1 MADEKKSNAPKKKV
15 EEPKKEEK
23 KEEEKKEETCPDN
36 HKWSIVLFAA
46 AILLLMV
53 SLIQGSSAWY
63 EVHKVLK
70 GFFGLPLL
78 GIPPMLGYIAWQLD
92 KDEKPQKVLRK
103 VGNGLLLVAFVC
115 AFLEIMFFGGGRLLE
130 YSFGSGIQMLYEE
143 GLAWSGGGMV
153 SALIA
158 MPLLNLAGD
167 IGAKIIIILMMFVCG
182 MFLSK
187 KTLTEFLHLLGT
199 PFRNLWQML
208 HEEYDEEEELESYEE
223 VEEAIEVQTESYME
237 AIALAE
243 TPHAGLGMEDFIM
256 DVPLGD
262 ETEEEHTEEQ
272 AEETITE
279 TDEALMDIIAEAQAE
294 AAADAEA
301 EAQDAALEELMR
313 QGRGETEEAVNAQ
326 DAALEEMMRQA
337 SGKQR
342 KKTKEEQ
349 RQEAVTE
356 IAVEVA
362 QQAEAE
368 GAQEDYHMP
377 PIRYLCKGESYGKSA
392 EALAEK
398 KERGERLKEVLA
410 SFHINVEITHAA
422 RGPSVTRYEI
432 QPEAGI
438 KVNRITTLADNIA
451 LSLAAESVRIEAPI
465 PGKPAIGI
473 EVPNARKDKV
483 SLREIL
489 ESQQFRDAQSK
500 LAFAVGRDIAGNV
513 VIGDIAK
520 MPHMIIA
527 GTTGS
532 GKSVCTNSIIMSILY
547 HAKPSEVKLILI
559 DPKIVE
565 FRVYDG
571 IPHLLIPVVTDPKKA
586 AGALNWA
593 VQEMLKRYSTF
604 AENGVRD
611 LTDYNRLCQ
620 ERPELEHMP
629 QIVIAIDE
637 LADLMMASSKEVEDS
652 ICRLAQMARAAGMHL
667 IISTQR
673 PTADVV
679 TGLIKANIPS
689 RIALYVKE
697 QISSRI
703 ILDTGGAEKLLGNGD
718 MLYLPNGQLK
728 PIRVQGCYVST
739 QEIER
744 VVSFVKKE
752 SVSEY
757 DESIIQAVEQIA
769 ASKTDEN
776 AGGGEPESQLDGDAE
791 LIEKA
796 IEVVVY
802 AGQASTSNLQR
813 RLKLGYARA
822 ARIMDE
828 LEEMGVIGPYE
839 GAKPRRVLLSK
850 MQYEERRQK
859 KLGGPEQED
868 APQQPEEDAPSADVP
883 ADDAPPFDMN

>member
-1 MADEKKSNAPKKKV
+1 MADEKKSNAPKKKIEV
-15 EEPKKEEK
+15 PKEEPPKKEEK
-23 KEEEKKEETCPDN
+23 IIDN
-36 HKWSIVLFAA
+36 HQWSIVLFAA
-46 AILLLMV
+46 AILLLLLALV
-53 SLIQGSSAWY
+53 QGSSGWY
-63 EVHKVLK
+63 VLHKALK

-78 GIPPMLGYIAWQLD
+78 MIPIILGYIAVRLD
-92 KDEKPQKVLRK
+92 KDDKPQKIAKSTLT
-103 VGNGLLLVAFVC
+103 GIIAVAFFC
-115 AFLEIMFFGGGRLLE
+115 SFLEVMFGGGRLLDH
-130 YSFGSGIQMLYEE
+130 SFTSGLQLLYEE

-153 SALIA
+153 SALIS
-158 MPLLNLAGD
+158 MPLLSTFGD
-167 IGAKIIIILMMFVCG
+167 IGAKFIISLMTFVSG
-182 MFLSK
+182 MFLTK
-187 KTLTEFLHLLGT
+187 KTLTEFLHMLGT
-199 PFRNLWQML
+199 PFRTLWKLL
-208 HEEYDEEEELESYEE
+208 HEDYDEDEMLEVYEEQEEEELAELDLREQE
-223 VEEAIEVQTESYME
+223 DTVAEAL
-237 AIALAE
+237 AIAESTSQPRTGTVLD
-243 TPHAGLGMEDFIM
+243 GF
-256 DVPLGD
+256 
-262 ETEEEHTEEQ
+262 
-272 AEETITE
+272 
-279 TDEALMDIIAEAQAE
+279 LMDIPLDEPELSEEAAEEEEDFLEMMKQTSAATIAENN
-294 AAADAEA
+294 
-301 EAQDAALEELMR
+301 AALEDFL
-313 QGRGETEEAVNAQ
+313 
-326 DAALEEMMRQA
+326 RQA
-337 SGKQR
+337 NSEKAR
-342 KKTKEEQ
+342 KKTKEEE

-368 GAQEDYHMP
+368 ETEGDYQMP
-377 PIRYLCKGESYGKSA
+377 PIRFLRKGECYAKSNEA
-392 EALAEK
+392 ENEK
-398 KERGERLKEVLA
+398 EEGRQKLLEVLA
-410 SFHINVEITHAA
+410 SFSIGAKIEKENVS
-422 RGPSVTRYEI
+422 RGPSVTRYEV
-432 QPEAGI
+432 QPDAGV
-438 KVNRITTLADNIA
+438 KVSKITNLADNIA
-451 LSLAAESVRIEAPI
+451 MSLAAESVRIEAPI

-473 EVPNARKDKV
+473 EVPNAKKDMV

-489 ESQQFRDAQSK
+489 ESPQFRDAESK
-500 LAFAVGRDIAGNV
+500 LAFAVGKDIAGNV
-513 VIGDIAK
+513 IIGDIAK

-547 HAKPSEVKLILI
+547 HAKPTEVKLILI

-593 VQEMLKRYSTF
+593 VQEMLSRYSTF
-604 AENGVRD
+604 ADTGVRD
-611 LTDYNRLCQ
+611 LNDYNRLCQ
-620 ERPELEHMP
+620 EREDLEPMP

-697 QISSRI
+697 AISSRI

-728 PIRVQGCYVST
+728 PVRVQGCYVST

-744 VVSFVKKE
+744 VVGFVKKE

-769 ASKTDEN
+769 TANNLEN
-776 AGGGEPESQLDGDAE
+776 DSAPAEDVQDNGDAE

-828 LEEMGVIGPYE
+828 LEEMGIIGPYE

-850 MQYEERRQK
+850 MQYEERKQRKMIDQ
-859 KLGGPEQED
+859 LQDEVDQIQNEAD
-868 APQQPEEDAPSADVP
+868 ASDGTDFPDEE
-883 ADDAPPFDMN
+883 

>member
-1 MADEKKSNAPKKKV
+1 MADEKKSNAPKKKI
-15 EEPKKEEK
+15 EEPKKEEPP
-23 KEEEKKEETCPDN
+23 KEEEKKEEKVIDN
-36 HKWSIVLFAA
+36 HQWSIVLFAA
-46 AILLLMV
+46 AILLLLLALV
-53 SLIQGSSAWY
+53 QGSSGWY
-63 EVHKVLK
+63 VLHKALK

-78 GIPPMLGYIAWQLD
+78 MIPIILGYIAVRLD
-92 KDEKPQKVLRK
+92 KDDKPQKIAKSTLT
-103 VGNGLLLVAFVC
+103 GLIVVAFFC
-115 AFLEIMFFGGGRLLE
+115 SFLEVMFGGGRLLGH
-130 YSFGSGIQMLYEE
+130 SFTSGMQMLYEE

-153 SALIA
+153 SALIS
-158 MPLLNLAGD
+158 MPLLSTFGD
-167 IGAKIIIILMMFVCG
+167 IGAKFIISLMMFVSG
-182 MFLSK
+182 MFLTK
-187 KTLTEFLHLLGT
+187 KTLTEFLHMLGT
-199 PFRNLWQML
+199 PFRTLWKLL
-208 HEEYDEEEELESYEE
+208 HEDYDEDEMLEVYEEQEEEELAELDLREQEDTVAEALAIAESTSQPRTGTVLDGFLMDIPLGEPE
-223 VEEAIEVQTESYME
+223 ITEEA
-237 AIALAE
+237 
-243 TPHAGLGMEDFIM
+243 
-256 DVPLGD
+256 D
-262 ETEEEHTEEQ
+262 ETEEMSEE
-272 AEETITE
+272 EEDFLEMMEQTSAATI
-279 TDEALMDIIAEAQAE
+279 
-294 AAADAEA
+294 AANN
-301 EAQDAALEELMR
+301 AALE
-313 QGRGETEEAVNAQ
+313 
-326 DAALEEMMRQA
+326 DFMRQA
-337 SGKQR
+337 NSEKSR
-342 KKTKEEQ
+342 KKTKEEE

-368 GAQEDYHMP
+368 ETEGDYQMP
-377 PIRYLCKGESYGKSA
+377 PIRFLRRGESYGKTA
-392 EALAEK
+392 EAEK
-398 KERGERLKEVLA
+398 DKEEGRQKLISVLQ
-410 SFHINVEITHAA
+410 SFNINAKIEPEHVS
-422 RGPSVTRYEI
+422 RGPSVTRYEV

-438 KVNRITTLADNIA
+438 KVSRITGLADNIA

-473 EVPNARKDKV
+473 EVPNAKKDMV

-489 ESQQFRDAQSK
+489 ESPQFRDAESK
-500 LAFAVGRDIAGNV
+500 LAFAVGKDIAGNV
-513 VIGDIAK
+513 IIGDIAK

-547 HAKPSEVKLILI
+547 HAKPTEVKLILI

-593 VQEMLKRYSTF
+593 VQEMLSRYSTF
-604 AENGVRD
+604 ADTGVRD
-611 LTDYNRLCQ
+611 LNDYNRLCQ
-620 ERPELEHMP
+620 EREDLEPMP

-697 QISSRI
+697 AISSRI

-728 PIRVQGCYVST
+728 PVRVQGCYVST

-744 VVSFVKKE
+744 VVGFVKKE

-769 ASKTDEN
+769 TANNPEN
-776 AGGGEPESQLDGDAE
+776 DSAPAEDVQDNGDAE

-828 LEEMGVIGPYE
+828 LEEMGIIGPYE

-850 MQYEERRQK
+850 MQYEERKQRKMIDQ
-859 KLGGPEQED
+859 LQDEVDQIQNEAD
-868 APQQPEEDAPSADVP
+868 ASEETDFPDEE
-883 ADDAPPFDMN
+883 

>member
-1 MADEKKSNAPKKKV
+1 MADEKKNNAPQKKV
-15 EEPKKEEK
+15 EEPKKEEP
-23 KEEEKKEETCPDN
+23 KEEKCPDN

-53 SLIQGSSAWY
+53 SLIQGSSVWY
-63 EVHKVLK
+63 EVHKCLK

-78 GIPPMLGYIAWQLD
+78 TIPPMLGYIALRLD
-92 KDEKPQKVLRK
+92 KDEKPQKVLQSTI
-103 VGNGLLLVAFVC
+103 NGLLLVAFLC
-115 AFLEIMFFGGGRLLE
+115 SFLEIMFGGGRLLD
-130 YSFGSGIQMLYEE
+130 YSFSSGVRMLYEE

-153 SALIA
+153 SALIS
-158 MPLLNLAGD
+158 MPLLNMAGD
-167 IGAKIIIILMMFVCG
+167 IGAKIIISLMMFVSG
-182 MFLSK
+182 MFLTK
-187 KTLTEFLHLLGT
+187 KTLTEFLHMLGT
-199 PFRNLWQML
+199 PFRTFWQML
-208 HEEYDEEEELESYEE
+208 HEEYDEDEELESYEE
-223 VEEAIEVQTESYME
+223 VEETAGSQEDSDREAL
-237 AIALAE
+237 AIAE
-243 TPHAGLGMEDFIM
+243 SVHAGMSMEDFLM

-262 ETEEEHTEEQ
+262 EVQEEAEQTEQ
-272 AEETITE
+272 VFTE
-279 TDEALMDIIAEAQAE
+279 TDEALLDVIAEAQAE
-294 AAADAEA
+294 AQADAEA

-313 QGRGETEEAVNAQ
+313 QGAVQEETEVSDVQ
-326 DAALEEMMRQA
+326 DAALAEMMRQA
-337 SGKQR
+337 SEKPR
-342 KKTKEEQ
+342 RKTKEEQ

-368 GAQEDYHMP
+368 GAEEDYRMP
-377 PIRYLCKGESYGKSA
+377 PIRYLCRGESYGKSA
-392 EALAEK
+392 EALTEK
-398 KERGERLKEVLA
+398 KERGDRLKEVLK
-410 SFHINVEITHAA
+410 SFNINVEITHAA
-422 RGPSVTRYEI
+422 RGPSVTRYEV

-438 KVNRITTLADNIA
+438 KVSRITGLADNIA

-473 EVPNARKDKV
+473 EVPNTRKDKV

-489 ESQQFRDAQSK
+489 ESTQFREAQSK

-513 VIGDIAK
+513 IIGDIAK

-611 LTDYNRLCQ
+611 LNDYNRLCQ
-620 ERPELEHMP
+620 EREGLEPMP

-757 DESIIQAVEQIA
+757 DESIMQAVEQIT
-769 ASKTDEN
+769 ASSTDEN
-776 AGGGEPESQLDGDAE
+776 TGSSEPESQMDGDAE

-828 LEEMGVIGPYE
+828 LEEMGIIGPYE

-850 MQYEERRQK
+850 LQYEERRQRK
-859 KLGGPEQED
+859 ADGMND
-868 APQQPEEDAPSADVP
+868 AQNTGNESDVP
-883 ADDAPPFDMN
+883 VPESSDTEDVE